1 EDDGRR
7 ADAGRLLSGLPELHG
22 DHPGAGPPRRH
33 AELGVPARAV
43 TRAHANAGVPG
54 PGGRTG
60 RDPGGGRRVARHVAR
75 TGGRAPE
82 VTRAAREERRRVR
95 SVLRPRWSH
104 ARRYAAGAEAQVRG
118 TRARDLSESP
128 DGALVVQLPSGSLR
142 QDLRHQDSRG
152 RNRRDRVPGLRSRA
166 VRDGA
171 LQDARDGP
179 FGVAGRRAQ
188 QAVAVSTVSVCA
200 FAHLDPRT
208 YVPHELHGSVR
219 AWTESNCY

>member
-118 TRARDLSESP
+118 TRARDLGGAP
-128 DGALVVQLPSGSLR
+128 DGALFVQLPSGSLR
-142 QDLRHQDSRG
+142 QDLRLQDS
-152 RNRRDRVPGLRSRA
+152 
-166 VRDGA
+166 
-171 LQDARDGP
+171 RDGP
-179 FGVAGRRAQ
+179 FGVAGRCAQ
-188 QAVAVSTVSVCA
+188 QTVAVSTVSVCA

-219 AWTESNCY
+219 AWTESNCYTDVWVEILHALGLDPCA